1 MDLQAIMT
9 QLASYG
15 SEQTKKILLKHGAIE
30 PLFGVK
36 VADLKKVLKKTKKN
50 HELSLQL
57 YNTGNFDAMYLAG
70 LMADEKRISKDQLQQ
85 WVEKA
90 DSTTHFEY
98 TVPWITSETPY
109 GFELGIAWIESPK
122 EAIAAAGWST
132 LSNWASLR
140 PNEELNLEQYN
151 TLLNR
156 VGETIHQ
163 APNRVRYNMNG
174 FVIAVGS
181 YIPELTEKAKN
192 IASKIGPV
200 KVEMSGTACKVP
212 LATTYIQKVIDK
224 NRIGKKRKK
233 ARC

>member
-1 MDLQAIMT
+1 MELQEIMT
-9 QLASYG
+9 QLANFG

-36 VADLKKVLKKTKKN
+36 VADLKKVLKKTKTN

-57 YNTGNFDAMYLAG
+57 YDTGNFDAMYLAG
-70 LMADEKRISKDQLQQ
+70 LMADEKKISKTQLQQ

-90 DSTTHFEY
+90 NSQTHFEY
-98 TVPWITSETPY
+98 TVPWISAETPY
-109 GFELGIAWIESPK
+109 GFELGLDWIESPK

-140 PNEELNLEQYN
+140 PDSELDLKKYSE
-151 TLLNR
+151 LLDL
-156 VGETIHQ
+156 VGEKIHQ

-181 YIPELTEKAKN
+181 YIPELTDKAKE
-192 IASKIGPV
+192 IAHKIGKV
-200 KVEMSGTACKVP
+200 AVEMNGTACKVP
-212 LATTYIQKVIDK
+212 LATAYIQKVIDK
-224 NRIGKKRKK
+224 NRVGKKRKK